1 MKIKKNVKKVVS
13 VVLALA
19 MVVTSVTAYN
29 VKTAKAEETLASMVA
44 NENGNY
50 NLAKGGEVSYLHTRL
65 DGGETTPDKITD
77 GSFTTPH
84 CAIND
89 ANDNWGA
96 EGGET
101 YVIVDLGKTYEAANI
116 DQIVIGY
123 KDGAEN
129 DTVLTRSYSIS
140 YSSDGE
146 AFTTVVDN
154 RTVEAFDN
162 TELNATIDNVKGI
175 AGNVRWVKVSYPVT
189 ANYGMQL
196 KEIAVL
202 DTDLDVVEAKLDAI
216 ANPKDF
222 SVTDVMGE
230 ITLNVIPDENQ
241 EGFQYYIY
249 VDDVKKA
256 TVSANQDYTIK
267 ALKVGQHIVKVVS
280 SHKGAESVGLT
291 KDITISANN
300 ESKVTDSNV
309 NVAFGKEY
317 EIFRTNGTNESAEGV
332 GNITNGI
339 IESGSA
345 DYVTAEQNTQGT
357 YFTIDLGKL
366 YVADS
371 IDRVVVWFRDGNSG
385 TQPGEN
391 GYEIRYSTDNTTF
404 ETVATVT
411 KAEFDMEKEM
421 QDGVPFASSANIS
434 NVIVDAVRYVQIYVP
449 DAVVYGIQ
457 LTEMAVFD
465 IDNDLEE
472 AAGETYTVTIDGVEN
487 EAGSTFKLPATDNI
501 KTYYSV
507 TDKTFY
513 KPNTYITVNKDMEL
527 VTISD
532 IAANLTNGA
541 AIRIDENEKGGIRFR
556 AKVSVTCGLEDKKDE
571 IINNIQS
578 GMLITTKDILENADN
593 LELTVENKEAI
604 GTVVNVENK
613 GWYNNDTGLYC
624 VSLINILEANYTRT
638 FVARAYVKI
647 PYATG
652 DEYVYSVDNGQES
665 ANQVERTIQSIAS
678 RIMENAAV
686 FNGYSEEQQNAIKKF
701 AGLE

>member
-13 VVLALA
+13 VVLAFA

-29 VKTAKAEETLASMVA
+29 VKTAKAEETLVSMVA

-50 NLAKGGEVSYLHTRL
+50 NLAKGGEISYLHTRL
-65 DGGETTPDKITD
+65 DGGDTTPDKITD
-77 GSFTTPH
+77 GSFSTAH

-116 DQIVIGY
+116 DWIVIGY
-123 KDGAEN
+123 KDGASN

-146 AFTTVVDN
+146 AFTTVVDGRN
-154 RTVEAFDN
+154 VDVFDD
-162 TELNATIDNVKGI
+162 TELNATIDNVKGTV
-175 AGNVRWVKVSYPVT
+175 GNVRWIKISYPVT

-202 DTDLDVVEAKLDAI
+202 DTDLDVVEAKVDAI

-230 ITLNVIPDENQ
+230 ITLNVLADENQ

-249 VDDVKKA
+249 VDGVKKA
-256 TVSANQDYTIK
+256 TVNANQDYTIK
-267 ALKVGQHIVKVVS
+267 ALKVGQHTVKVVS
-280 SHKGAESVGLT
+280 LYKGAESEGLS

-300 ESKVTDSNV
+300 EEKVTDSNV

-317 EIFRTNGTNESAEGV
+317 EIFRANGSNESAEGV

-465 IDNDLEE
+465 TDNDLEE
-472 AAGETYTVTIDGVEN
+472 VAGENYIVTIDGKGN
-487 EAGSTFKLPATDNI
+487 EAGSTFKLPAVENI
-501 KTYYSV
+501 KAYYSV

-513 KPNTYITVNKDMEL
+513 KPNTDISVNKDIEL

-532 IAANLTNGA
+532 VAANLTNGA
-541 AIRIDENEKGGIRFR
+541 AIRIDENEEGGIRFR

-578 GMLITTKDILENADN
+578 GMLITTKDILENAGN
-593 LELTVENKEAI
+593 LELTVENKELI
-604 GTVVNVENK
+604 GTVLNVENK

-624 VSLINILEANYTRT
+624 VSLINILKANYTRT
-638 FVARAYVKI
+638 FVARAYVRI

-652 DEYVYSVDNGQES
+652 NEYVYSVDNGQES

-678 RIMENAAV
+678 RIMENEEV
-686 FNGYSEEQQNAIKKF
+686 FNGYSEKQQNAIKKF